1 MKKRLGILALAAT
14 LIVQS
19 AAFVPTFAEDTAAEP
34 TAAEE
39 TVLARYK
46 SSDTINIW
54 TAESSPWAPYARLWE
69 PEWQRLGNGITVGTS
84 EGNPYK
90 GVMSSKG
97 FNSSVGWAR
106 PDAWRCLILKNGVQ
120 DSDVPDSKVPFM
132 SKSVMSAGA
141 YSNMYKLAKGFTAPE
156 GGIIKI
162 GSDYDWD
169 KEGDDNI
176 IAGVGVNHGS
186 YISIASSNGTTL
198 MEPIE
203 MKLNSGIDNMK
214 EVTVS
219 GKTHLEYTY
228 SSYYRITKGE
238 TLYFFIGNSDGNVDF
253 YNSVINWNP
262 VVEYLAYQPEYS
274 EITYDR
280 NGASFKVTNDPGIT
294 ADDIWVFYGDE
305 EERVTNFSNKD
316 GYITFDFINKL
327 KGGISYDIVIDKSVA
342 VSGVNMA
349 VGNNYEGLT
358 VDAANNTFSSYRK
371 ETRWE
376 NDSIWAAYWRTW
388 DDQMQLMTSEING
401 NDANG
406 DHNYDDAVPALGIH
420 GNDTWLGHMKTADK
434 TAWDNNVY
442 VPFVGPT
449 LMSAGGGYP
458 WDAGYYAGYTV
469 GKGFTAPYSGNVRI
483 EQNNI
488 VAKTTNDNDEAVIDT
503 TKKNEIWSKASG
515 DNSGVNLRITKNK
528 INTNTDRSSVIW
540 GDAQLNGANKG
551 TYVFEPI
558 TVYVNKGDIL
568 YFAIE
573 PVNRNWSTNDETLV
587 HWNPVVTYTDVAID
601 AAFID
606 GSGNAL
612 TTVENLLA
620 ADGAQLKMSAF
631 DAAENVAGTPIIVF
645 CDENGALV
653 KTVIGNTVNLEAV
666 LGNTAVQLG
675 DLTGVNAKSVKVM
688 LWSADGTLKPLTGV
702 FGALN

>member
-54 TAESSPWAPYARLWE
+54 TGQSSPWAPYARLWT
-69 PEWQRLGNGITVGTS
+69 PEWKRLGDGKIVGYS
-84 EGNPYK
+84 EENPYK
-90 GVMSSKG
+90 GVMSQKD
-97 FNSSVGWAR
+97 FKSSVGWAR
-106 PDAWRCLILKNGVQ
+106 PDTWRCLILKNGVQ

-186 YISIASSNGTTL
+186 YISIVSSNGTTL

-203 MKLNSGIDNMK
+203 MKLNSGINNMK

-219 GKTHLEYTY
+219 NEKHLEYTY

-253 YNSVINWNP
+253 SNSVINWNP

-294 ADDIWVFYGDE
+294 EENIYVLYCDE
-305 EERVTNFSNKD
+305 NNDGHKVEIINFENKD
-316 GYITFDFINKL
+316 GYITFDFADKL
-327 KGGISYDIVIDKSVA
+327 NGGISYDIVIDKSVV

-349 VGNNYEGLT
+349 VGHNYEGLT
-358 VDAANNTFSSYRK
+358 VDAANNVFEPVQYKDKDGNDRWVNDNVWGAYYRIWGSESS
-371 ETRWE
+371 
-376 NDSIWAAYWRTW
+376 
-388 DDQMQLMTSEING
+388 LMKSEIPFWSGTPMVGIQGQNVYLA
-401 NDANG
+401 NVMSIDKTSWVAAPNG
-406 DHNYDDAVPALGIH
+406 DFI
-420 GNDTWLGHMKTADK
+420 
-434 TAWDNNVY
+434 
-442 VPFVGPT
+442 PFVGAKI
-449 LMSAGGGYP
+449 MSCGAGTYGNQGYS
-458 WDAGYYAGYTV
+458 V
-469 GKGFTAPYSGNVRI
+469 SKGFTAPYSGNVKI
-483 EQNNI
+483 EQSNLL
-488 VAKTTNDNDEAVIDT
+488 DT
-503 TKKNEIWSKASG
+503 KVKNEIWSSSG
-515 DNSGVNLRITKNK
+515 DQDGNNGLKIRITKNTK
-528 INTNTDRSSVIW
+528 DNVIMDYVNLDKTN
-540 GDAQLNGANKG
+540 NGR
-551 TYVFEPI
+551 YVFTPFEI
-558 TVYVNKGDIL
+558 YVNKGDIL
-568 YFAIE
+568 FFE
-573 PVNRNWSTNDETLV
+573 VTTKNDGWTGQWKSFV

-606 GSGNAL
+606 SSGNAL
-612 TTVENLLA
+612 TTVANLLA

-631 DAAENVAGTPIIVF
+631 DAAEDVAGTPIIVF

-653 KTVIGNTVNLEAV
+653 KTVIGNMVNLEAV
-666 LGNTAVQLG
+666 LGSTTVPLG

-688 LWSADGTLKPLTGV
+688 LWSADGTLTPLTGV
-702 FGALN
+702 FGELN

>member
-54 TAESSPWAPYARLWE
+54 TGWSSPWAPYARIWNGD
-69 PEWQRLGNGITVGTS
+69 WKNLGGGNIVGYS
-84 EGNPYK
+84 EENPYK

-186 YISIASSNGTTL
+186 YISIVSSNGTTL

-219 GKTHLEYTY
+219 GETHLEYTY

-253 YNSVINWNP
+253 SNSVINWNP
-262 VVEYLAYQPEYS
+262 VVEYVAYQPEYS

-280 NGASFKVTNDPGIT
+280 NGVSFKVTNDPGIT
-294 ADDIWVFYGDE
+294 EENIYVLYYDE
-305 EERVTNFSNKD
+305 NNDEHKVEVINFENKD
-316 GYITFDFINKL
+316 GYITFDFAEKL
-327 KGGISYDIVIDKSVA
+327 QGGISYDIVIDKSISVA
-342 VSGVNMA
+342 GIYMT

-358 VDAANNTFSSYRK
+358 VDAANNVFEPVRYKDKDGNDRWVNDNVWGAYYRVWGSESS
-371 ETRWE
+371 
-376 NDSIWAAYWRTW
+376 
-388 DDQMQLMTSEING
+388 LMKSEIPFWSGTPSVGIQGKNVYL
-401 NDANG
+401 ANMMS
-406 DHNYDDAVPALGIH
+406 I
-420 GNDTWLGHMKTADK
+420 DK
-434 TAWDNNVY
+434 TAWVDATNGDFI
-442 VPFVGPT
+442 PFVGAKI
-449 LMSAGGGYP
+449 MSCGAGTYGNQGYS
-458 WDAGYYAGYTV
+458 V
-469 GKGFTAPYSGNVRI
+469 SKGFTAPYSGNVKI
-483 EQNNI
+483 EQNNLLDAT
-488 VAKTTNDNDEAVIDT
+488 V
-503 TKKNEIWSKASG
+503 KNEIWSSSG
-515 DNSGVNLRITKNK
+515 DQEGGNGLKIRITKNTK
-528 INTNTDRSSVIW
+528 DNVVMDYVNLDKTNGGRYEFTP
-540 GDAQLNGANKG
+540 
-551 TYVFEPI
+551 FEI
-558 TVYVNKGDIL
+558 YVNKGDVL
-568 YFAIE
+568 YFE
-573 PVNRNWSTNDETLV
+573 VTTKNDGWTGQWKSLV
-587 HWNPVVTYTDVAID
+587 HWNPVVTYTDVAIN

-606 GSGNAL
+606 SSGNAL
-612 TTVENLLA
+612 TTVANLLA

-631 DAAENVAGTPIIVF
+631 DAAEDVAGTPIIVF
-645 CDENGALV
+645 CDENDALV